1 MRIGL
6 LLTIV
11 LVVGFRGSSAQSQ
24 SFQTSDPT
32 AHAPSTLAPTP
43 SVAVPLEVKQSG
55 DAFATRSATSSY
67 FCWTASLQS
76 SILVAARCALFAR
89 YPTAQANRGVPS
101 NVLSKVLSNFFM
113 SVFSICGVVIVSVMV
128 GQATA
133 DMTPSSQNRR
143 SSTRPPQRGV
153 PVDRHAGISSF
164 TFTLRVLLRR
174 SLASILVV

>member
-32 AHAPSTLAPTP
+32 ANAPSTLAPTP

-76 SILVAARCALFAR
+76 SILLAARCALFAR
-89 YPTAQANRGVPS
+89 YPTAQANRGGT
-101 NVLSKVLSNFFM
+101 SKVLSNFFM

-128 GQATA
+128 GQGTA

-153 PVDRHAGISSF
+153 PVDRHAGIASF